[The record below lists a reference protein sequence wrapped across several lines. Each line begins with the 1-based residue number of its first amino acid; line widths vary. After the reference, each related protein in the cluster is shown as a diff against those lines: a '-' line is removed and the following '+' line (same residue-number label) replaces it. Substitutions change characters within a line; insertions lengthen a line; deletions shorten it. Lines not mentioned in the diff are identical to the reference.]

1 MNRNRVLVGALA
13 MALYGQTSVAQSVDY
28 DDRWYIAPRAGVV
41 FADNKRDADNS
52 LLLGVGIGRFFHPRF
67 AIDLELMHNNADL
80 DLATGNWEN
89 LGLGVA
95 GRMYF
100 SDSGNWRPYV
110 MAGVGS
116 LRHDRDRSDSGSDW
130 AFQAG
135 VGLHSNMNERVN
147 FRAEVGYR
155 YDADDESLLTRD
167 DYSDYIASLGVT
179 IALGDRASPP
189 AAVAQDDPPPPPM
202 PEKTCADLDDDG
214 DGINNCDDKCPG
226 TATGMMVGADGCAV
240 PVGIDLR
247 GVNFDFDK
255 CTLRSDAIAIL
266 DAAVTVLGANPI
278 RVEVA
283 GHTDAVGTDA
293 YNQRLSE
300 CRAKVV
306 ADYLTG
312 NGVST
317 ERIAGVNGYG
327 ESRPIDTND
336 TAEGRARNRR
346 TELNVQQ

>member
-1 MNRNRVLVGALA
+1 MKTSKLLVGAMAL
-13 MALYGQTSVAQSVDY
+13 ALYGQSGLAQDADF

-41 FADNKRDADNS
+41 FADNKREADNS
-52 LLLGVGIGRFFHPRF
+52 MLLGIGIGRFFHPRF
-67 AIDLELMHNNADL
+67 AIDLELQHNNADL
-80 DLATGNWEN
+80 DIPPGKWEN
-89 LGLGVA
+89 LGLGLA

-100 SDSGNWRPYV
+100 SDSGNWRPYA
-110 MAGVGS
+110 MAGISS

-135 VGLHSNMNERVN
+135 LGLHSNFNERIN

-155 YDADDESLLTRD
+155 YDSDDESIPTRD
-167 DYSDYIASLGVT
+167 DYSDFIASLGVT
-179 IALGDRASPP
+179 IALGDRSQPP
-189 AAVAQDDPPPPPM
+189 EPVEAVDPPPQPM
-202 PEKTCADLDDDG
+202 PEKTCADMDDDG

-226 TATGMMVGADGCAV
+226 TASGVMVGADGCAV

-255 CTLRSDAIAIL
+255 CTLRTDAVSIL
-266 DAAVTVLGANPI
+266 DEAVKVLGANPI

-312 NGVST
+312 NGVAGD
-317 ERIAGVNGYG
+317 RITGVNGYG